1 MEDQTKNELE
11 KMLDQRQPELKK
23 LLEQIRPELSPTP
36 EIARALATL
45 NSATRQQTETQKF
58 LESYRS
64 LQFALQEL
72 PARYLKDQIAI
83 GGMFEQARSQLALAS
98 EFARGSAAIAN
109 AHAGM
114 MEQFRIPPFEI
125 PIFPKIS
132 FPEIPKIDWA
142 RTRKA
147 HIDGVIRLADC
158 GWTAPAWMSWPDISA
173 LGNASESEID
183 DYFLK
188 SYLGSED
195 GELRSISTL
204 LASSEMERWK
214 NLLEEVFDCVQRM
227 KYRICIP
234 ALISILEGFTAE
246 SICRTQG
253 TSRRETNVSIA
264 LKRAKWHEDD
274 NLTGLLWMS
283 VVVFLDHLFAHSD
296 FESATPSFI
305 NRHWILHGRSPT
317 DWTASDALKL
327 LNALATVHWLFE

>member
-1 MEDQTKNELE
+1 MEDQTRNELE
-11 KMLDQRQPELKK
+11 KMLDQNQPELKK

-36 EIARALATL
+36 EIARALESI
-45 NSATRQQTETQKF
+45 SALSSVTADLPGLRAAMAQ
-58 LESYRS
+58 LS
-64 LQFALQEL
+64 EL
-72 PARYLKDQIAI
+72 PSRYLKDQIDLGSI
-83 GGMFEQARSQLALAS
+83 FEQARSQLASAS
-98 EFARGSAAIAN
+98 EFARRSSTIAN
-109 AHAGM
+109 AHAA
-114 MEQFRIPPFEI
+114 MEQFRIPQFEF
-125 PIFPKIS
+125 PIFPNLS
-132 FPEIPKIDWA
+132 FPKLPQIDWA
-142 RTRKA
+142 ATRKA

-158 GWTAPAWMSWPDISA
+158 GWTAPAWMSWPDIST

-183 DYFLK
+183 DYFLR
-188 SYLGSED
+188 SYLGSDD
-195 GELRSISTL
+195 GELKSIFTTL
-204 LASSEMERWK
+204 LASSEMQRWK
-214 NLLEEVFDCVQRM
+214 NLLEEVFDCIQRS

-253 TSRRETNVSIA
+253 TSRRETNVSIT

-296 FESATPSFI
+296 FESTTPSFI

-327 LNALATVHWLFE
+327 LNALATVHWLFD